1 MGIRK
6 IVALW
11 IAVVSGIGSFAQ
23 DGVAPAPAP
32 APTMAVAPAPEALT
46 VEPEPAPESAI
57 TVPIPSPLPSPAPA
71 PTMAVAPAPEAALT
85 VEPEPAPESA
95 ITVPIPS
102 PLPSPPPPSSPPPPP
117 PPPPVFVPVPF
128 YVEVPARQCQELSAE
143 AESIAS
149 AEGACDSEA
158 YAYAY
163 ATAVIACNADGSQS
177 LSVEA
182 NSEALAAL
190 EARCDPPSD
199 TPCTDAFI
207 DLARTAVFG
216 CDSPAFQEKDTT
228 AKNACGYV
236 VYSLL
241 QSHLGIC
248 VHSIP
253 VAPPP
258 TGGASVGCTDSSPGT
273 AYNCPTQASWGSC
286 EEDGVFM
293 GPGTCDFSCGRCQSI
308 DSAGGTS
315 CAELIVQATAAAE
328 TSGCDSEAYKNAQ
341 TSAEVVCALDAD
353 PSAANAL
360 AGLASS
366 CEYSLGSSIQQDD
379 CYSAFTDLLASSRV
393 NGCASAEYR
402 LANELAKSTC
412 TVEGYADLKALTAV
426 CDISVAGDNTTG
438 IDGGYAPGA
447 LVAAM
452 VAAVVALV

>member
-11 IAVVSGIGSFAQ
+11 IAVVWGIGSSYAQ
-23 DGVAPAPAP
+23 EGVAPA
-32 APTMAVAPAPEALT
+32 
-46 VEPEPAPESAI
+46 
-57 TVPIPSPLPSPAPA
+57 PAPA

-128 YVEVPARQCQELSAE
+128 YVEVPARQCQEMSAE

-248 VHSIP
+248 VKTIP

-286 EEDGVFM
+286 GEDGGFM

-360 AGLASS
+360 AGLSSS

-402 LANELAKSTC
+402 LANELAKSAC

-452 VAAVVALV
+452 VAAVVAMA